1 MHRAL
6 AEPELSHLLE
16 AQRKAILYEIDELR
30 WVLEHGDRR
39 GSPDPPDRTCRR
51 PRNQI
56 PLLELRG
63 QAVGFT
69 EVEVPRHV
77 ELQRLLQLP
86 PQTRGFLAVHNR
98 QPRDGRWCRRQSAL
112 Q

>member
-1 MHRAL
+1 MYRAK

-30 WVLEHGDRR
+30 CVIEHGIA
-39 GSPDPPDRTCRR
+39 GDPPIRLIEHIDDHE
-51 PRNQI
+51 I
-56 PLLELRG
+56 KSPLLELRG

-77 ELQRLLQLP
+77 KVHRKMLLHCHGCCSFHLKPGDSLP
-86 PQTRGFLAVHNR
+86 
-98 QPRDGRWCRRQSAL
+98 
-112 Q
+112 